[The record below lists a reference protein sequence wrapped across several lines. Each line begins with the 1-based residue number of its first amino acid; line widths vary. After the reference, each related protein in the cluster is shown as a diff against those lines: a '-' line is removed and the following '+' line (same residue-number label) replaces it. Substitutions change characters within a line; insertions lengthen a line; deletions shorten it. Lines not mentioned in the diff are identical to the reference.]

1 MTYVTIDRFEGAQAV
16 LEDDEERTFAVP
28 RERLPAGA
36 KPGDVLEIECMIP
49 TVGVYP
55 IATANEK
62 DQISAPLMSRFAVI
76 EIPDYTPEETEKRR
90 AYARRL
96 EEMLRHPPA

>member
-1 MTYVTIDRFEGAQAV
+1 MTYVTIDRFEGTQAV

-36 KPGDVLEIECMIP
+36 KPGDVLESE
-49 TVGVYP
+49 GGAYP
-55 IATANEK
+55 A
-62 DQISAPLMSRFAVI
+62 
-76 EIPDYTPEETEKRR
+76 PEETEKRR

-96 EEMLRHPPA
+96 EEMLRHPPT

>member
-36 KPGDVLEIECMIP
+36 KPGDVLESEGGAYIP
-49 TVGVYP
+49 
-55 IATANEK
+55 A
-62 DQISAPLMSRFAVI
+62 
-76 EIPDYTPEETEKRR
+76 PEETEKRR

-96 EEMLRHPPA
+96 EEMLRHPPT

>member
-36 KPGDVLEIECMIP
+36 KPGDVLESEGGAYIP
-49 TVGVYP
+49 
-55 IATANEK
+55 A
-62 DQISAPLMSRFAVI
+62 
-76 EIPDYTPEETEKRR
+76 PEETEMRR
-90 AYARRL
+90 AYARRR
-96 EEMLRHPPA
+96 EELLRHPPA

>member
-28 RERLPAGA
+28 REQLPAGA
-36 KPGDVLEIECMIP
+36 KPGDVLKSEGGAYIP
-49 TVGVYP
+49 
-55 IATANEK
+55 A
-62 DQISAPLMSRFAVI
+62 
-76 EIPDYTPEETEKRR
+76 PEETEKRR

>member
-36 KPGDVLEIECMIP
+36 KPGDVLESEGGDYIP
-49 TVGVYP
+49 
-55 IATANEK
+55 A
-62 DQISAPLMSRFAVI
+62 
-76 EIPDYTPEETEKRR
+76 PEETEKRR

>member
-36 KPGDVLEIECMIP
+36 KPGDVLESEGGAYIP
-49 TVGVYP
+49 
-55 IATANEK
+55 A
-62 DQISAPLMSRFAVI
+62 
-76 EIPDYTPEETEKRR
+76 PEETEKRDR
-90 AYARRL
+90 KSVV
-96 EEMLRHPPA
+96 

>member
-1 MTYVTIDRFEGAQAV
+1 MLLTLLDNLGFTDNYM
-16 LEDDEERTFAVP
+16 
-28 RERLPAGA
+28 
-36 KPGDVLEIECMIP
+36 ECMIP

-76 EIPDYTPEETEKRR
+76 DIRTTPTKRR
-90 AYARRL
+90 KSFSPNSPFPRC
-96 EEMLRHPPA
+96 

>member
-1 MTYVTIDRFEGAQAV
+1 MTYVTIDRFEGTQAV

-36 KPGDVLEIECMIP
+36 KPGDVLESEGGAYIP
-49 TVGVYP
+49 
-55 IATANEK
+55 
-62 DQISAPLMSRFAVI
+62 
-76 EIPDYTPEETEKRR
+76 ETEKRR

-96 EEMLRHPPA
+96 EEMLRHPPT